1 MENLVKLEMLDL
13 QDLKDR
19 EAQRCV
25 LSISKNSH
33 SAFFCYHRVLKERL
47 D

>member
-25 LSISKNSH
+25 LIVLVKTLTPH
-33 SAFFCYHRVLKERL
+33 FFAITGS
-47 D
+47 

>member
-1 MENLVKLEMLDL
+1 MVDEVLMENLVKLEMLDL

-19 EAQRCV
+19 EAQR
-25 LSISKNSH
+25 
-33 SAFFCYHRVLKERL
+33 VLKERL